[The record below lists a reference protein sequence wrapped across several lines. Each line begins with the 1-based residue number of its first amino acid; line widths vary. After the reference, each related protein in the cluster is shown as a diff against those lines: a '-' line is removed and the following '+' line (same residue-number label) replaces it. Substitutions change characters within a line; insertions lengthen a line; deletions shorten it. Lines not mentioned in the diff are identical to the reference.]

1 MLMTRCFFM
10 KNVKSLVESWEMLE
24 NEAAVYAKNDNFEAA
39 DDTKRRTDVLKKE
52 ICFHKNI

>member
-1 MLMTRCFFM
+1 MCFM
-10 KNVKSLVESWEMLE
+10 KNLKYLVESWEILE
-24 NEAAVYAKNDNFEAA
+24 NEATVYAEKDNFDAA